1 MKLRQLQ
8 HAVVQHPPGAASDII
23 VSPKTSVHTQ
33 DSTANRSEE
42 GGNVRDRQCNRISPK
57 DINTKGLTHL
67 NFAFATIDP
76 NTFEVLPA
84 NSADPDLYK
93 EFTGLKSSTLQT
105 WIAIGGWDFNDPG
118 PTRTTFSNLART
130 AARRAR
136 FITSLKAFLTKY
148 GFQGVDIDWE

>member
-1 MKLRQLQ
+1 
-8 HAVVQHPPGAASDII
+8 
-23 VSPKTSVHTQ
+23 
-33 DSTANRSEE
+33 
-42 GGNVRDRQCNRISPK
+42 
-57 DINTKGLTHL
+57 
-67 NFAFATIDP
+67 
-76 NTFEVLPA
+76 VLPA

-93 EFTGLKSSTLQT
+93 EFTGLKTSTLQT